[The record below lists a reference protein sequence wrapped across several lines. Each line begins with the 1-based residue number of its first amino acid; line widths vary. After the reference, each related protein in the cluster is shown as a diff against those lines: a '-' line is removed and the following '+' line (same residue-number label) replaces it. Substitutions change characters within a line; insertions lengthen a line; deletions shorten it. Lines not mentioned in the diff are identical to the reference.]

1 MKLMGSKIIKV
12 NGEINPDFSGKLEL
26 SSNIKITSIEKFTHE
41 TSTVESIKI
50 TSLFEIDYGDLGKVQ
65 IEGILFVG
73 AETTKI
79 DEIIKNFDDKKFD
92 TPEQI
97 SIMNLI
103 MQKFSI
109 KAFELEEELGLPIH
123 IKLPSLQAKQE

>member
-1 MKLMGSKIIKV
+1 MGSKIIKV